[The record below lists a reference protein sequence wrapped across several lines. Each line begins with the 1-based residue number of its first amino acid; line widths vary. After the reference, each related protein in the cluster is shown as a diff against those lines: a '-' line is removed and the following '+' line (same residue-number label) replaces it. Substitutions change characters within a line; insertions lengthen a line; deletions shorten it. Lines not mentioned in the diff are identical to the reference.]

1 MATKEK
7 TGSRLLRFPRRDT
20 VNVSRRAFMGM
31 AEAGVGFLL
40 GAVLAGAEIFGLYAP
55 FGVAA
60 VAAAGSGLS
69 GFCTLA
75 GTCLGY
81 LCLEGMTDGMRYAA
95 SAILTYSV
103 AFAFYDA
110 KFYQR
115 VWFMPTI
122 ASVLSVL
129 TGIICRGGEGW
140 HGEDLVYF
148 VTEVLFT
155 GAAAYGYRII
165 FTQWPEVLDNPRAV
179 TPKQTIG
186 LLMLAGT
193 VLMAL
198 ARVEILGTFSMGRLL
213 AAVGVMLAA
222 RKGAGGG
229 ILTGACAGVAL
240 DLASGEQP
248 YYSMVFA
255 MAGLACGLCKNHRKI
270 WAALAYVLTCF
281 LAVLWSWDG
290 GVHLG
295 LPMEAVVG
303 AILFLVI
310 PFRLKEEKAL
320 PAETGS
326 GTGPDLETS
335 RQAVSQKM
343 GEMASAFHTL
353 YDNVKETLRPED
365 NNTENP
371 AEIFTNTADKVCAK
385 CVLRSGCWQ
394 KDYQDTRT
402 ALNDAT
408 GSILARG
415 RALATDF
422 TGPFSTRCVHFPEFL
437 GEVNRQLTAF
447 LRRRQALRRTQQTR
461 SALCSQYARLDKLMR
476 NAAAEISSGLTPD
489 LPRQEKLAAFL
500 KSMNLTGGVVY
511 YNKEGHLRVEVPAT
525 EELKTRAARR
535 ELSEV
540 LGTPLREEREENGRL
555 LFAQAEP
562 FRATA
567 GLAGAPRQGEPVSG
581 DTGIWF
587 RREDGILF
595 LLLCDGM
602 GSGQGARQESTQAA
616 KLVESFLRAGMDPEE
631 AVETVSSALAL
642 RGEAGGSTTID
653 LLSVDLFS
661 GRCCLHKQG
670 AAPTYV
676 CRGGRVK
683 CAVGNSLPAGIVTGE
698 KAKPDI
704 HKFRGEKGDWIVMV
718 TDGILCG
725 REDIWIRDLMTG
737 YQGDSPS
744 ELAQQILR
752 RSEEICQGEDDGTVL
767 AVHLERSRDREG

>member
-1 MATKEK
+1 MATKERA
-7 TGSRLLRFPRRDT
+7 GGRLLRFPRRDT
-20 VNVSRRAFMGM
+20 VNLSRRAFMGM

-40 GAVLAGAEIFGLYAP
+40 GAVLSGAEIFGLYSP

-60 VAAAGSGLS
+60 VAAAGSGIS

-75 GTCLGY
+75 GACLGY

-110 KFYQR
+110 KFYKR
-115 VWFMPTI
+115 AWFMPAI
-122 ASVLSVL
+122 AAVLSAL

-140 HGEDLVYF
+140 YGEDLVYF

-165 FTQWPEVLDNPRAV
+165 FTQWPEALDGPRNL
-179 TPKQTIG
+179 TPRQSIG
-186 LLMLAGT
+186 LMMLAGT

-222 RKGAGGG
+222 RKGVGEGVLA
-229 ILTGACAGVAL
+229 GACAGVAL

-255 MAGLACGLCKNHRKI
+255 LAGLACGLCKGTRKI
-270 WAALAYVLTCF
+270 VAALVYVLTCF
-281 LAVLWSWDG
+281 VAVLWSWDG
-290 GVHLG
+290 GLHVG

-303 AILFLVI
+303 AIVFLVL
-310 PFRLKEEKAL
+310 PVRPKKEQAL
-320 PAETGS
+320 PAAPGA
-326 GTGPDLETS
+326 GRGPDLESS
-335 RQAVSQKM
+335 RQAISRKM
-343 GEMASAFHTL
+343 GEMASAFHAL
-353 YDNVKETLRPED
+353 YDTVQETLHPESA
-365 NNTENP
+365 NTENP
-371 AEIFTNTADKVCAK
+371 AEIFTSTADKVCAK
-385 CVLRSGCWQ
+385 CVLRTTCWQ
-394 KDYQDTRT
+394 KEYQDTRR
-402 ALNDAT
+402 AFNDAT
-408 GSILARG
+408 GPILERG

-422 TGPFSTRCVHFPEFL
+422 SGQFSARCVPFPELL

-447 LRRRQALRRTQQTR
+447 LRRRQALRRTWQTR
-461 SALCSQYARLDKLMR
+461 SALCSQYARLDKFMR
-476 NAAAEISSGLTPD
+476 SAATELSTGLTPD
-489 LPRQEKLAAFL
+489 LPRQEKLDGFL
-500 KSMNLTGGVVY
+500 RSMNLSGGVVY
-511 YNKEGHLRVEVPAT
+511 YDKEGRLRVEVPAA
-525 EELKTRAARR
+525 EELKTRSARR
-535 ELSEV
+535 ELAEI
-540 LGTPLREEREENGRL
+540 LGTPLREGEEENNRI

-567 GLAGAPRQGEPVSG
+567 ALAGAPRQGEPVSG

-587 RREDGILF
+587 RREDGMLF

-602 GSGQGARQESTQAA
+602 GSGPGAKQESAQAA
-616 KLVESFLRAGMDPEE
+616 KLIERFLRAGMDPAE
-631 AVETVSSALAL
+631 AVETVSSALSL

-653 LLSVDLFS
+653 LLSVDLFT
-661 GRCCLHKQG
+661 GRCCVHKQG

-676 CRGGRVK
+676 RRGRQIK
-683 CAVGNSLPAGIVTGE
+683 CAVGSSLPAGIVTGE
-698 KAKPDI
+698 QAKPDV
-704 HKFRGEKGDWIVMV
+704 HRFRGEQGDWIVMV

-725 REDIWIRDLMTG
+725 REDIWIRDLMTA

-744 ELAQQILR
+744 DLAQRILQQ
-752 RSEEICQGEDDGTVL
+752 SEEICQGEDDGTVL
-767 AVHLERSRDREG
+767 AVHLERGKEG

>member
-1 MATKEK
+1 MATKERA
-7 TGSRLLRFPRRDT
+7 GGRLLRFPRRDT
-20 VNVSRRAFMGM
+20 VNLSRRAFLGL

-40 GAVLAGAEIFGLYAP
+40 GAVLSGAEIFGLYAP

-110 KFYQR
+110 KFYRR
-115 VWFMPTI
+115 VWFMPSI
-122 ASVLSVL
+122 AALLSVL

-165 FTQWPEVLDNPRAV
+165 FTQWPDALDHPQDLS
-179 TPKQTIG
+179 PKQTIG

-193 VLMAL
+193 VLMSL
-198 ARVEILGTFSMGRLL
+198 SRVEILETFSLGRLL
-213 AAVGVMLAA
+213 AAVGVMLAG
-222 RKGAGGG
+222 RKGAGQGV
-229 ILTGACAGVAL
+229 LMGACAGVAL

-255 MAGLACGLCKNHRKI
+255 LAGLACGLCKNHRKI
-270 WAALAYVLTCF
+270 WAALAYVLTSF
-281 LAVLWSWDG
+281 AAVLWSWDG
-290 GVHLG
+290 GLHLG
-295 LPMEAVVG
+295 LLLEAVVG
-303 AILFLVI
+303 AVLFLVI
-310 PFRLKEEKAL
+310 PFQCKEEQAV
-320 PAETGS
+320 PAAGLEI
-326 GTGPDLETS
+326 GPDLDAS
-335 RQAVSQKM
+335 RQTLSRKM
-343 GEMASAFHTL
+343 GEMAAAFHTL
-353 YDNVKETLRPED
+353 YGNVKETLHPED
-365 NNTENP
+365 SNTENP

-385 CVLRSGCWQ
+385 CVLRTGCWQ

-408 GSILARG
+408 GPILARG

-422 TGPFSTRCVHFPEFL
+422 TGPFPTRCVHFPEFL

-447 LRRRQALRRTQQTR
+447 LRRRQALRRTQQAR
-461 SALCSQYARLDKLMR
+461 LALCSQYQRMDKLMR
-476 NAAAEISSGLTPD
+476 SAAAEVSAGLTPD
-489 LPRQEKLAAFL
+489 LPRQEKLTAFL
-500 KSMNLTGGVVY
+500 KSMNLAGGVVY

-525 EELKTRAARR
+525 EELKTRAACR

-540 LGTPLREEREENGRL
+540 MGTPLREDREEQGRL

-581 DTGIWF
+581 DTGVWF

-602 GSGQGARQESTQAA
+602 GSGPGARQESTQAA
-616 KLVESFLRAGMDPEE
+616 KLMESFLQAGMDPEE

-676 CRGGRVK
+676 CRGGRVR

-718 TDGILCG
+718 TDGVLCG
-725 REDIWIRDLMTG
+725 REDGWIRDLMTG
-737 YQGDSPS
+737 YQGTSPS
-744 ELAQQILR
+744 DLAQRILR
-752 RSEEICQGEDDGTVL
+752 QSEEICQGEDDGTVL
-767 AVHLERSRDREG
+767 AVHLERR

>member
-115 VWFMPTI
+115 AWFMPTI